1 MGYIL
6 QIGLPIIIIILAPFA
21 GGIVLGADSFISSR
35 MKGIGKISP
44 FQPFTDVK
52 KLLKKQTSEEDKG
65 KFPFIFGHFIF
76 SLISLALLIFRQD
89 ILFIVMMNL
98 LSWIFLLMY
107 GFFSSKTSERLASK
121 RGLYMIL
128 SCFPVLYA
136 FGGSIYI
143 LTGGYTV
150 GDVINFSGNLLFKIP
165 FIFIAVIMVI
175 MIRSGK
181 PPFDTSVSDS
191 PINLKTT
198 GGLIEGLYGRQLA
211 AVQITGWINT
221 FIMYAIIGLFYI
233 KTLWVAVLIAAA
245 VFLLQCF
252 LSNIFPKL
260 KNQYIY
266 RIIPAVLFGV
276 SMLNILW
283 IALKEYM

>member
-1 MGYIL
+1 MEYYLRIIL
-6 QIGLPIIIIILAPFA
+6 SVIIIATAPLA
-21 GGIVLGADSFISSR
+21 GGVILGADLFISSR
-35 MKGIGKISP
+35 MKGIGKISL
-44 FQPFTDVK
+44 FQPFIDVN
-52 KLLKKQTSEEDKG
+52 KLLKKQTLEEDKD
-65 KFPFIFGHFIF
+65 KLPFIFGHFIF
-76 SLISLALLIFRQD
+76 SLASLALLVFRQD

-107 GFFSSKTSERLASK
+107 GFFSSKISERLASK

-128 SCFPVLYA
+128 SCFPVLFA
-136 FGGSIYI
+136 FGGSVYI

-150 GDVINFSGNLLFKIP
+150 QNIINFQGNLLLRLP

-181 PPFDTSVSDS
+181 PPFDNSVSDS

-198 GGLIEGLYGRQLA
+198 VGIIEGLYGKQLA
-211 AVQITGWINT
+211 LVQVTGWINT
-221 FIMYAIIGLFYI
+221 AVMYFMIGLFYI
-233 KTLWVAVLIAAA
+233 KTPWIAVLLAAL

-252 LSNIFPKL
+252 MSNIFPKF

-266 RIIPAVLFGV
+266 RNVPVILFGLV
-276 SMLNILW
+276 MINVLW
-283 IALKEYM
+283 IALKEYL